1 MCLHVPVCCG
11 LHRTHRVENAK
22 RVCVCVCVC
31 VGASVC
37 VYGMHT
43 RELFHASVVVELAGL
58 SSVAQRQKFRNS
70 AAVALERVKR
80 RSPHRVLLCL
90 VQSAAVRRIDYV
102 STISKTQTWRGF
114 NGSCK
119 FQSQCF
125 HNTLIVHVK
134 TTQDQRRPLW
144 RPAQIKE

>member
-1 MCLHVPVCCG
+1 MCLCVVACTAHTEWKMQSVC
-11 LHRTHRVENAK
+11 
-22 RVCVCVCVC
+22 VCVCVCVC

-43 RELFHASVVVELAGL
+43 RELFHASVVVELAEL
-58 SSVAQRQKFRNS
+58 SSVAQRKKLRNS